1 LRLEAVFPF
10 SPRNAERFRVEFL
23 KVKGDMSPN
32 IRVRTASFLFAGA
45 LLLSV
50 GAGAQQ
56 KASTL
61 LQHSRAYDLG
71 REVSLR
77 GTVVEYRPL
86 SSTPP
91 LGAHVTLQTASGI
104 VDVHLGDPRTLAANH
119 FSLAPGDA
127 VSIMG
132 ENLNESQGTQFVARL
147 IQKGTQS
154 LAVRSLQGIPL
165 KPGHATANGAQTHT
179 QQGGVL

>member
-1 LRLEAVFPF
+1 
-10 SPRNAERFRVEFL
+10 
-23 KVKGDMSPN
+23 M
-32 IRVRTASFLFAGA
+32 
-45 LLLSV
+45 
-50 GAGAQQ
+50 
-56 KASTL
+56 
-61 LQHSRAYDLG
+61 
-71 REVSLR
+71 
-77 GTVVEYRPL
+77 
-86 SSTPP
+86 
-91 LGAHVTLQTASGI
+91 
-104 VDVHLGDPRTLAANH
+104 HLGDPRTLAANH